1 MIQVAAVRTSTTRV
15 LITIVAAMVLTM
27 LLLCFITPSASS
39 QGKPKAELFTAVAYA
54 PSGMGGR
61 TVNMD
66 FRIAE
71 YSSDQEVQQLAG
83 TLKSQGS
90 DALLKIVEDMGEKGR
105 ISSPATTGWRVPVVR
120 QRPAPKGRQII
131 MFTDRP
137 VSIFEARN
145 AVRSRDYSFGFVVL
159 DLNEKGEGT
168 GTLYMACKVG
178 FNKNNELEVE
188 HFAAE
193 PVRLMAV
200 RRIE

>member
-1 MIQVAAVRTSTTRV
+1 MSAG
-15 LITIVAAMVLTM
+15 TILA
-27 LLLCFITPSASS
+27 LLLFCFMPTSASS

-71 YSSDQEVQQLAG
+71 YSSDAEAQQLAG
-83 TLKSQGS
+83 VLKSQGS
-90 DALLKIVEDMGEKGR
+90 GALLKIVEGMAEKGR
-105 ISSPATTGWRVPVVR
+105 ISSPASVGWRVPVVR
-120 QRPAPKGRQII
+120 QRPAPKGRQVIL
-131 MFTDRP
+131 FTDRP
-137 VSIFEARN
+137 VPIFEARN
-145 AVRSRDYSFGFVVL
+145 AGRSRDYNFGFVVL
-159 DLNEKGEGT
+159 DLNEKDEGT
-168 GTLYMACKVG
+168 GTLYMACKIR
-178 FNKNNELEVE
+178 FNKSNELEVE

>member
-1 MIQVAAVRTSTTRV
+1 
-15 LITIVAAMVLTM
+15 
-27 LLLCFITPSASS
+27 
-39 QGKPKAELFTAVAYA
+39 
-54 PSGMGGR
+54 
-61 TVNMD
+61 MD

-71 YSSDQEVQQLAG
+71 YSSDQEVQQLAA

-90 DALLKIVEDMGEKGR
+90 DALQKTVEDMREKGR

-159 DLNEKGEGT
+159 DLNEKDEGT
-168 GTLYMACKVG
+168 GTLYMACKIA
-178 FNKNNELEVE
+178 FTKNNELQVE

-200 RRIE
+200 RRID